1 MGGKD
6 IYDWNQNGK
15 YDLQDSMLDYEL
27 SNSHVSS
34 EAYSDWWKWFLLAIV
49 VGVCL
54 PIRIVIA
61 IITLLVG

>member
-1 MGGKD
+1 
-6 IYDWNQNGK
+6 
-15 YDLQDSMLDYEL
+15 MLDYEL